1 MQDSNVTM
9 QPTSLTQ
16 APPNL
21 IRSWL
26 GNRMALGI
34 AGTAVTV
41 AGLSLGWDW
50 LTAIGAAPLILSVAP
65 CLVMCALGM
74 CMMGKG
80 RQSSSGPQTPQ
91 GTQPTAPPQ
100 SSSE

>member
-1 MQDSNVTM
+1 MQDANIATRTAS
-9 QPTSLTQ
+9 PS
-16 APPNL
+16 P

-26 GNRMALGI
+26 GNRMVLGI
-34 AGTAVTV
+34 AGTAATV
-41 AGLSLGWDW
+41 AGLALGWDW
-50 LTAIGAAPLILSVAP
+50 LTAIGVAPLILTAAP

-80 RQSSSGPQTPQ
+80 RQSSPGSQPPQ
-91 GTQPTAPPQ
+91 GTQSTAPPR

>member
-1 MQDSNVTM
+1 VQDPNIA
-9 QPTSLTQ
+9 TQ
-16 APPNL
+16 TASPRP
-21 IRSWL
+21 IWSWL

-41 AGLSLGWDW
+41 AGLALGWDW
-50 LTAIGAAPLILSVAP
+50 LTAIGAAPLILTAAP

-80 RQSSSGPQTPQ
+80 RQGSAGPETQQ
-91 GTQPTAPPQ
+91 GAQPTAPPQ
-100 SSSE
+100 SLSER